1 MSNFRDEEETTK
13 NKEEI
18 VNREMTLLKKV
29 FLGKQSLFPSPIPN
43 PRQTRGQPARVL
55 ENARSSAAACKGN
68 LLSSCM
74 KFLSSYILE
83 CHIIYLLF
91 ENSKSIL

>member
-55 ENARSSAAACKGN
+55 ENARSSAAACKFLTKKLRRKSSFILHEIFVILYTGMPYN
-68 LLSSCM
+68 LL
-74 KFLSSYILE
+74 IV
-83 CHIIYLLF
+83 
-91 ENSKSIL
+91 